1 MLGERNSIA
10 WSSLPLPKRETDR
23 EGGGESDRE
32 DRKREVVVRKRMQ
45 CVLPGGGI
53 CTTEETGSD
62 QVSTEVSEHE
72 KVLNAAFFSW
82 WREMQARPAILMSFS
97 SLSQHGRHYACF
109 SCFRIS
115 CFQDQISGGFH
126 SHSVVCVQVDH
137 ANTSHRTPKLC

>member
-72 KVLNAAFFSW
+72 KVLNAAFFPGGEKCKLDLQYSCH
-82 WREMQARPAILMSFS
+82 
-97 SLSQHGRHYACF
+97 SQVFPNMA
-109 SCFRIS
+109 
-115 CFQDQISGGFH
+115 DTM
-126 SHSVVCVQVDH
+126 H
-137 ANTSHRTPKLC
+137 AFLVFAFLVFKTR